1 MTPLQR
7 RIAGCIPL
15 LEFGLDAVLRVLT
28 IEESD
33 AIPTAAIPLG
43 GTPRLLINPRFA
55 AEVCPTDED
64 LAVLILHELH
74 HLLLGHTRLYSRI
87 SELHNIA
94 FDAVINAMIARS
106 RPQPRWLALFR
117 RLYAADRFPE
127 QLLRAPEGFP
137 GPPVWPAGTPDGVRH
152 VLTDLYY
159 SGAGTFHDAFELLLS
174 ALPQWLGAAPLLLGS
189 HGDDSAETIADA
201 AIAAALRDI
210 VRRWPAGDPRVGRSI
225 DGALE
230 VLVRVPA
237 ARREEPVLVA
247 ALLAAARAGH
257 RATGRPECGE
267 TPALIAWPTRDRRA
281 FALAASGTPPLLYA
295 GALRGRPQRA
305 GLTPVSVYVD
315 VSGSVNEHI
324 PRLLAAIVSCR
335 DRVAPTVYQF
345 SCGVEQVSVDE
356 LARGVI
362 RTSHGT
368 SGAAFAAHL
377 AASASRSAVV
387 ITDGDVG
394 GIPPALAFAC
404 RRANLQVV
412 LTPRGSGGDLEGC
425 AAKIYTLEAA

>member
-15 LEFGLDAVLRVLT
+15 LDFGLDAVLRVLT
-28 IEESD
+28 IEETES
-33 AIPTAAIPLG
+33 IPTAAIPLG
-43 GTPRLLINPRFA
+43 GTPRLLINPQFA
-55 AEVCPTDED
+55 ADVCPSDED

-117 RLYAADRFPE
+117 RLYAADQFPE

-137 GPPVWPAGTPDGVRH
+137 GPPIWPANTPDGVRY

-159 SGAGTFHDAFELLLS
+159 SGAGTFHDAFELLLR
-174 ALPQWLGAAPLLLGS
+174 ALPQLLGGPPLLLGS
-189 HGDDSAETIADA
+189 HGEDPGGAIADA
-201 AIAAALRDI
+201 ATAAAVRAI
-210 VRRWPAGDPRVGRSI
+210 VERWPPGDPRVGKSVSS
-225 DGALE
+225 ALD
-230 VLVRVPA
+230 VLVRAPA
-237 ARREEPVLVA
+237 ARRQEPVLVA
-247 ALLAAARAGH
+247 ALLAAARAGN
-257 RATGRPECGE
+257 RATGLPESRE

-281 FALAASGTPPLLYA
+281 FALAASGSPPLLYA
-295 GALRGRPQRA
+295 GALRGRPQRS

-315 VSGSVNEHI
+315 VSGSVNEHL

-335 DRVAPTVYQF
+335 DRVAPIVYQF
-345 SCGVEQVSVDE
+345 SCGVEKVSLDE
-356 LARGVI
+356 LARGVV

-377 AASASRSAVV
+377 AASATRGAVV

-394 GIPPALAFAC
+394 GIPPELAFAC

-412 LTPRGSGGDLEGC
+412 LTPRGSPRDLEGS
-425 AAKIYTLEAA
+425 AAKIYMLEAA